1 MTEISRI
8 PRTLAENEAVI
19 EKYRASFIHV
29 AQALAD
35 IKAEKQYKTAGFETF
50 EDYCQERWQ
59 FSAKRGY
66 QLIEAAEVVENV
78 NHGRHS
84 AIMPPDNERQTRA
97 VAEASDDPQEQGK
110 IWEEAVKATDG
121 KPTAKAVKEAAAKV
135 KAEADPVPEREAT
148 TDNPENL
155 RVIIVDAMDG
165 PVADSLHGDWDSITE
180 FRSIG
185 TAVGSLLKRVKD
197 LAETPGGRKIP
208 FVKVQKLAKELQLA
222 MKFAK
227 PHTECFKC
235 QRKIKTECGLCG
247 GSGWLNETEYSR
259 NRTEGGDRWL
269 KSRE

>member
-19 EKYRASFIHV
+19 RQHQTSFIHV

-35 IKAEKQYKTAGFETF
+35 IKEEKQYRDAGFKTF
-50 EDYCQERWQ
+50 EEYCQQRWQ

-66 QLIEAAEVVENV
+66 QLIEAGEVAENV
-78 NHGRHS
+78 NNCRQNLP
-84 AIMPPDNERQTRA
+84 APENEAQARA
-97 VAEASDDPQEQGK
+97 VASATDDPEEQGK

-121 KPTAKAVKEAAAKV
+121 KPTAKSVKEAAAKV
-135 KAEADPVPEREAT
+135 KAAADPVPKREAT

-165 PVADSLHGDWDSITE
+165 PVNDALHGDWDSITE

-185 TAVGSLLKRVKD
+185 TAVGSILNRVKD

-208 FVKVQKLAKELQLA
+208 FVEVQKLAKELQRT

-235 QRKIKTECGLCG
+235 QRKIKADCGLCG